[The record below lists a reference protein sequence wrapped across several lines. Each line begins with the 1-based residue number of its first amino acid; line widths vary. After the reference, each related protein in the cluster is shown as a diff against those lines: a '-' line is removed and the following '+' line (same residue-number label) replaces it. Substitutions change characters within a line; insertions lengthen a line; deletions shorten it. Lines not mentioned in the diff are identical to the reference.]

1 MLLGAAEQLSI
12 LLQGGIKNYKQQEN
26 STKNRMIMKTKI
38 FFIIL
43 LAVSICVKIK
53 ADDEVKKKITIAVLY
68 FDNNS
73 VIDKEKLD
81 PLGKGIAQMLIT
93 EVTKQSAFKVVERE
107 RLNDLLKEQQ
117 LSLSG
122 AVEQSTIQKVGK
134 LLGAQTLLFGSYVNF
149 YGGEMR
155 LDMRIVETETGLTL
169 KAEEETGDVED
180 LFDMIKNLSD
190 KVADYYDIELSKD
203 ETATLVE
210 NEGKLNVEASLSF
223 SKGIALEEQA
233 RQLLKNG
240 DRFNS
245 IKLYKDA
252 ISMYESA
259 LSTTPGFSEAAE
271 RIHNLNLAMVSVDIK
286 DNKPT
291 GEKPP
296 LLSILE
302 PEIMSGKDIV
312 FKENK
317 MTVRGK
323 AVPAGGFNDITVNGQ
338 KVNFISDNEFFLNLD
353 LQEGINDIRI
363 KSVDKNDKS
372 ETISFKVNHQK
383 EIVAPIITLLEPKLT
398 RGIKVVSKSDV
409 IKVRG
414 IAIDDNGISQVLVN
428 GKPVN
433 VSPNGDFSSEVFLTQ
448 GANDIIIKAMDLMNN
463 TSEEKFVFQKGEKQ
477 EDVIDATGKR
487 NALVIGNS
495 NYKSA
500 PLRNPVNDANAISQ
514 TLKQTGFDVTLALD
528 VNTQNDL
535 KKIIREFGKKL
546 RNGEVGLF
554 YYSGHG
560 LQVKGINYLVPV
572 EAEISKEEDVE
583 FEGVDVNMVLAEM
596 EFAKNKLNIVI
607 LDACRNNPFARSFR
621 SAANGLVQLNAPVGT
636 LIAYSTAPGSVASD
650 GAGSN
655 GLWTEEFLNEV
666 KQPGSKIEDVFKH
679 VRANVRKKSNN
690 EQIPWE
696 SSSIEG
702 DFYFIQ

>member
-1 MLLGAAEQLSI
+1 
-12 LLQGGIKNYKQQEN
+12 
-26 STKNRMIMKTKI
+26 MKTKI

-296 LLSILE
+296 SLSILE
-302 PEIMSGKDIV
+302 PEIMSGKDVV

-353 LQEGINDIRI
+353 LQEGINDVQIR
-363 KSVDKNDKS
+363 SVDKNDKS

-383 EIVAPIITLLEPKLT
+383 EIVAPIITLLEPRLT

-433 VSPNGDFSSEVFLTQ
+433 VSPNGDFSSEVFLKQ

-528 VNTQNDL
+528 VKTQNDL

-572 EAEISKEEDVE
+572 EAEIAKEEDVE

-655 GLWTEEFLNEV
+655 GLWTEEFLNAV
-666 KQPGSKIEDVFKH
+666 KVPGSKIEDVFKH
-679 VRANVRKKSNN
+679 VRSNVRKKSNN